1 MRIGARIGIGF
12 AAVVLVT
19 GVLGAAGW
27 LGLERYARSV
37 ANADRMV
44 AVADLARSAGSD
56 IDAYQAR
63 RNSDRIGEA
72 QAKLTSAREAAAAE
86 GLDQVVASIARME
99 GAFGTLV
106 DHTRSVEAARGTLL
120 AGIAEMEALA
130 ATVQAHEEKH
140 HAELMRR
147 RDDAAAEQLR

>member
-1 MRIGARIGIGF
+1 MPATVVVADSGGGSAMRIGARIGIGF

-72 QAKLTSAREAAAAE
+72 QAKLT
-86 GLDQVVASIARME
+86 
-99 GAFGTLV
+99 
-106 DHTRSVEAARGTLL
+106 RSDEHPSELQSLL
-120 AGIAEMEALA
+120 PNSCA
-130 ATVQAHEEKH
+130 V
-140 HAELMRR
+140 
-147 RDDAAAEQLR
+147 

>member
-1 MRIGARIGIGF
+1 MRFGARSGIGV

-19 GVLGAAGW
+19 GGRGAAGW

-99 GAFGTLV
+99 EIG
-106 DHTRSVEAARGTLL
+106 R
-120 AGIAEMEALA
+120 
-130 ATVQAHEEKH
+130 AHV
-140 HAELMRR
+140 
-147 RDDAAAEQLR
+147 

>member
-1 MRIGARIGIGF
+1 
-12 AAVVLVT
+12 
-19 GVLGAAGW
+19 
-27 LGLERYARSV
+27 
-37 ANADRMV
+37 
-44 AVADLARSAGSD
+44 
-56 IDAYQAR
+56 
-63 RNSDRIGEA
+63 
-72 QAKLTSAREAAAAE
+72 
-86 GLDQVVASIARME
+86 ME

-147 RDDAAAEQLR
+147 RDDAAAEPIGRAPVCTPVTNAHLVCRLLLATNKKQTPPQYTMPAITITHPTSPTL

>member
-1 MRIGARIGIGF
+1 MPATVVVADSGGGSAMRIGARIGIGF

-56 IDAYQAR
+56 IDAR
-63 RNSDRIGEA
+63 SEEH
-72 QAKLTSAREAAAAE
+72 TS
-86 GLDQVVASIARME
+86 
-99 GAFGTLV
+99 
-106 DHTRSVEAARGTLL
+106 
-120 AGIAEMEALA
+120 
-130 ATVQAHEEKH
+130 
-140 HAELMRR
+140 ELQS
-147 RDDAAAEQLR
+147 QLRISYAVFFLKKKNQTGTI

>member
-44 AVADLARSAGSD
+44 AVADLARSAGRD
-56 IDAYQAR
+56 IDASQAR
-63 RNSDRIGEA
+63 RHSDRIGEA
-72 QAKLTSAREAAAAE
+72 KAKLPYAREAAAAE
-86 GLDQVVASIARME
+86 GLAPGGDSIARMG
-99 GAFGTLV
+99 GAIRTLV
-106 DHTRSVEAARGTLL
+106 DTTEAPG
-120 AGIAEMEALA
+120 
-130 ATVQAHEEKH
+130 
-140 HAELMRR
+140 
-147 RDDAAAEQLR
+147 

>member
-44 AVADLARSAGSD
+44 AVADLARSAGSE
-56 IDAYQAR
+56 IHAYQAR
-63 RNSDRIGEA
+63 RNSDRLREA
-72 QAKLTSAREAAAAE
+72 QSKLTPARAAAPPAR
-86 GLDQVVASIARME
+86 LVPAVAR
-99 GAFGTLV
+99 TP
-106 DHTRSVEAARGTLL
+106 
-120 AGIAEMEALA
+120 
-130 ATVQAHEEKH
+130 H
-140 HAELMRR
+140 HVR
-147 RDDAAAEQLR
+147 

>member
-63 RNSDRIGEA
+63 RNSDRIGAA
-72 QAKLTSAREAAAAE
+72 QAKLTPPREAAAAE
-86 GLDQVVASIARME
+86 GLDQVVASIAR
-99 GAFGTLV
+99 
-106 DHTRSVEAARGTLL
+106 DRKSVE
-120 AGIAEMEALA
+120 
-130 ATVQAHEEKH
+130 
-140 HAELMRR
+140 
-147 RDDAAAEQLR
+147 